1 MDIEFDQ
8 DRRTIHDHLGSFRSL
23 SEIRPL
29 WNAQSLTRNGSIDA
43 LLKTVSS
50 VGAMWSPSAFDSKI
64 KSIFSKDDS
73 SIPFL
78 RRRGD
83 QLEVSG
89 HDLASLRHPDADW
102 LSGVGIEV
110 PRGTPAPSFLPMFPW
125 YSGTSADLLKTMFDL
140 VVSLKFFVGRFDM
153 RTMLAATSLEGSFL
167 SGTQDATVPHE
178 GDGFT
183 FEHLA
188 GKKELWLDFCADTG
202 DGGNSTYSIA
212 RCLAAPKI
220 VVDLPEEQAKDAGVS
235 AGIRM
240 LPRGDVLVHGGD
252 LAYPNPTGMSIHIMI
267 RFSYM
272 KYASGNSIVS
282 DFLLQMKPMSKD
294 FSSPTMMPFHLPRM
308 SIPGI

>member
-1 MDIEFDQ
+1 MDIEL
-8 DRRTIHDHLGSFRSL
+8 DRDPRAIHDQLGSFRSL
-23 SEIRPL
+23 SEIRSL
-29 WNAQSLTRNGSIDA
+29 WNAQTLARNGSIDA
-43 LLKTVSS
+43 LFKTVSS
-50 VGAMWSPSAFDSKI
+50 VGAMWSPSALDSKI
-64 KSIFSKDDS
+64 KSIFSKDDNS
-73 SIPFL
+73 VSFL
-78 RRRGD
+78 RRRND
-83 QLEVSG
+83 QLGISG
-89 HDLASLRHPDADW
+89 SDLASIRHPDSDW

-110 PRGTPAPSFLPMFPW
+110 PKGTAAPSFLPMFPW
-125 YSGTSADLLKTMFDL
+125 YSGTSADLLKTVFDL

-188 GKKELWLDFCADTG
+188 DKKEIWLDFCADTG

-220 VVDLPEEQAKDAGVS
+220 VVNLPEEQVKDAGVS

-252 LAYPNPTGMSIHIMI
+252 LAYPNPTGRSRIINNFHEMFH
-267 RFSYM
+267 RYL
-272 KYASGNSIVS
+272 NSKC
-282 DFLLQMKPMSKD
+282 FYCRRNL
-294 FSSPTMMPFHLPRM
+294 
-308 SIPGI
+308 